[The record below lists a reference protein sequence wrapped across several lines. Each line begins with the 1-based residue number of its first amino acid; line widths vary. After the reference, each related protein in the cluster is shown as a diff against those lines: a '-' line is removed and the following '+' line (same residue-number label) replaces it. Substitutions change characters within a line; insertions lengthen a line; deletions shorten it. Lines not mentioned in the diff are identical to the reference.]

1 MNRILIIAAFLAM
14 LFSCSSE
21 LGGRIDQKANVPAPA
36 PITIKS
42 VRSISGGAVIKVVIP
57 DDPYLKGVVAI
68 YDRNGVEVKSKISRY
83 VDSLFVEGLPNTSEH
98 VVKLYSFNVNEV
110 LSEPVETTIV
120 PLAPA
125 ISTVKP
131 TIYDSFGGVKIDI
144 QGNESKSDLAV
155 CILKDNDLS
164 DLGKPLKDMKWVE
177 VTTLFTSS
185 NDVRLTRR
193 GLEPKE
199 AIFGVYIRDHWGNTS
214 DTTVRVLT
222 PLWEA
227 KLDTVKVN
235 NQQYYKFKN
244 ARIAD
249 DNCESTNASNYPV
262 EALWDNSGLSA
273 IPHFFVSQEG
283 GPSPTWLTIDLGN
296 KARLSRI
303 TTLPRIGY
311 VIYGGGAVRDYEFW
325 GCVDTPTGKSVD
337 PTPDN
342 PYGFDDCWF
351 CLGKFT
357 QAKPSGYLENGL
369 PGTITPEDS
378 QTYHAGNDFEF
389 DKYAYPRCNDE
400 IRYLRVVFVN
410 TFNTFEFGH
419 GTSNR
424 QIQTGE
430 VTPYGQPIIE

>member
-1 MNRILIIAAFLAM
+1 M
-14 LFSCSSE
+14 
-21 LGGRIDQKANVPAPA
+21 GGRIDQKANVPAPS
-36 PITIKS
+36 PVTIKS

-98 VVKLYSFNVNEV
+98 VVTLYSFNVNEV

-227 KLDTVKVN
+227 KLDTVHV
-235 NQQYYKFKN
+235 
-244 ARIAD
+244 
-249 DNCESTNASNYPV
+249 
-262 EALWDNSGLSA
+262 
-273 IPHFFVSQEG
+273 
-283 GPSPTWLTIDLGN
+283 
-296 KARLSRI
+296 
-303 TTLPRIGY
+303 
-311 VIYGGGAVRDYEFW
+311 
-325 GCVDTPTGKSVD
+325 
-337 PTPDN
+337 
-342 PYGFDDCWF
+342 
-351 CLGKFT
+351 
-357 QAKPSGYLENGL
+357 
-369 PGTITPEDS
+369 
-378 QTYHAGNDFEF
+378 
-389 DKYAYPRCNDE
+389 
-400 IRYLRVVFVN
+400 
-410 TFNTFEFGH
+410 
-419 GTSNR
+419 
-424 QIQTGE
+424 
-430 VTPYGQPIIE
+430 

>member
-1 MNRILIIAAFLAM
+1 M

-21 LGGRIDQKANVPAPA
+21 MGGRIDQKANVPAPS
-36 PITIKS
+36 PVTIKS

-68 YDRNGVEVKSKISRY
+68 YERNGVEVKSKISRY

-222 PLWEA
+222 PLW
-227 KLDTVKVN
+227 
-235 NQQYYKFKN
+235 
-244 ARIAD
+244 
-249 DNCESTNASNYPV
+249 
-262 EALWDNSGLSA
+262 
-273 IPHFFVSQEG
+273 
-283 GPSPTWLTIDLGN
+283 
-296 KARLSRI
+296 
-303 TTLPRIGY
+303 
-311 VIYGGGAVRDYEFW
+311 
-325 GCVDTPTGKSVD
+325 
-337 PTPDN
+337 
-342 PYGFDDCWF
+342 
-351 CLGKFT
+351 
-357 QAKPSGYLENGL
+357 
-369 PGTITPEDS
+369 
-378 QTYHAGNDFEF
+378 
-389 DKYAYPRCNDE
+389 
-400 IRYLRVVFVN
+400 
-410 TFNTFEFGH
+410 
-419 GTSNR
+419 
-424 QIQTGE
+424 
-430 VTPYGQPIIE
+430 

>member
-21 LGGRIDQKANVPAPA
+21 MGGRIDQKANVPAPS
-36 PITIKS
+36 PVTIKS

-68 YDRNGVEVKSKISRY
+68 YERNGVEVKSKISRY

-222 PLWEA
+222 PLW
-227 KLDTVKVN
+227 
-235 NQQYYKFKN
+235 
-244 ARIAD
+244 
-249 DNCESTNASNYPV
+249 
-262 EALWDNSGLSA
+262 
-273 IPHFFVSQEG
+273 
-283 GPSPTWLTIDLGN
+283 
-296 KARLSRI
+296 
-303 TTLPRIGY
+303 
-311 VIYGGGAVRDYEFW
+311 
-325 GCVDTPTGKSVD
+325 
-337 PTPDN
+337 
-342 PYGFDDCWF
+342 
-351 CLGKFT
+351 
-357 QAKPSGYLENGL
+357 
-369 PGTITPEDS
+369 
-378 QTYHAGNDFEF
+378 
-389 DKYAYPRCNDE
+389 
-400 IRYLRVVFVN
+400 
-410 TFNTFEFGH
+410 
-419 GTSNR
+419 
-424 QIQTGE
+424 
-430 VTPYGQPIIE
+430 